1 MATTSS
7 PPTRPTLGPV
17 RGTALYVAA
26 VLGPGILT
34 LPALAAQKAGPA
46 FLLALVTLLA
56 LSAPLASTFAALGR
70 QFPGESGLAQH
81 VARAFGA
88 RSGRVVAALFYIGVP
103 PGVAA
108 LGLFGGEYLQSVV
121 GGRHTAPA
129 VAAVLIVVT
138 WALNKAGLRAS
149 ATAQVA
155 LTAVLLLVILVVVV
169 LAVPHLNRGNFAPAA
184 PHGWA
189 PLVPASF
196 LLIWVLTGWEASA
209 NLAAAMPPA
218 SLRRVVAGAVLIVA
232 AAFLALSVAMVG
244 VLGVEHLGNAP
255 VAELLA
261 ETVGPAAV
269 VLGVGLALV
278 LTLGNMN
285 AYVASLAALG
295 ASIPRARAVIG
306 GPLTVPSLIALGS
319 LLVTAGRHDSETLLV
334 GVTAASQVPVLI
346 LAVAAG
352 ARLLPAG
359 SGQGSAVAATVATSF
374 LLVPAGIYLLA
385 PTSIVVGVLMWERIS
400 VRRSARL
407 DLEICRPAV
416 ELATSSPGLGCPY
429 VGGQSP
435 R

>member
-1 MATTSS
+1 
-7 PPTRPTLGPV
+7 
-17 RGTALYVAA
+17 LYVAA

-56 LSAPLASTFAALGR
+56 VSAPLASTFAALGR
-70 QFPGESGLAQH
+70 QYPGESGLAQN

-88 RSGRVVAALFYIGVP
+88 SSGRVVAALFYIGVP

-108 LGLFGGEYLQSVV
+108 LGLFGGEYLQIVV

-129 VAAVLIVVT
+129 VAAVLIAVT
-138 WALNKAGLRAS
+138 WALNSAGLRAS

-169 LAVPHLNRGNFAPAA
+169 LAVPHLDPGNFAPAA

-196 LLIWVLTGWEASA
+196 LLVWVLTGWEASA
-209 NLAAAMPPA
+209 NLGADMPPA

-232 AAFLALSVAMVG
+232 AAFLGLSVAIVG

-261 ETVGPAAV
+261 ETVGPVAV
-269 VLGVGLALV
+269 VLGVALALV

-319 LLVTAGRHDSETLLV
+319 LLVTAGRHDSLTLLV

-359 SGQGSAVAATVATSF
+359 SGQRNAVAATVATSF
-374 LLVPAGIYLLA
+374 LLFPAGVYLLA
-385 PTSIVVGVLMWERIS
+385 PASIVVGVLVWERIS

-407 DLEICRPAV
+407 DLDIGRQAA
-416 ELATSSPGLGCPY
+416 ELATSSPDVGCPG

-435 R
+435 REGGCRAC